1 MQPHHRVVSLVV
13 YGLLLSVIQIFVVDT
28 GLIPNESAIRFYNG
42 LASLLFGSRL
52 LNPHFTPPADAAT
65 NGFVA
70 LSSLLAGSLV
80 VTSRPDAILLW
91 AVAAFCAGVSVLSI
105 VVLLVRAP
113 AGLEIHLWV
122 RAIDRAVRG
131 LGSPTFIFTVVIL
144 TAVWLFNRERPVEV
158 FLIVA
163 TWTAIVALT
172 PVEAVLSFWSW
183 LREQPKQ
190 VTADRVVGQIAAHQS
205 PGIVLI
211 RQVGQESVERG
222 TLLLVADNNG
232 PWMLGVAL
240 NYVGRDEGNLLRV
253 LTTRL
258 PAMLGQQVS
267 VMEAP
272 GGRWL
277 SHSTQCTSR
286 RTGKG
291 SRNPMDKPA
300 LRGGR

>member
-13 YGLLLSVIQIFVVDT
+13 YGLLLSAIQIFVVDT
-28 GLIPNESAIRFYNG
+28 GLIPNENAILFYNG

-113 AGLEIHLWV
+113 AGLEIHLAPRHRPSCSGTWQ
-122 RAIDRAVRG
+122 
-131 LGSPTFIFTVVIL
+131 SHFL
-144 TAVWLFNRERPVEV
+144 TAVWLFNRDRPVEV

-272 GGRWL
+272 GAAG
-277 SHSTQCTSR
+277 
-286 RTGKG
+286 
-291 SRNPMDKPA
+291 
-300 LRGGR
+300 